1 MNDKVYL
8 TCFEIEGLNNDKNVA
23 LTFDKNIR
31 ILLGENGTGKTTI
44 LTVFYYVLSRKFYN
58 LSNIDFSKINI
69 KLSTNETITLHKE
82 WFSLDG
88 NENAYKYYK
97 MLEEDLS
104 DKELEYA
111 LEIVYGN
118 GTFEYFRSFFKESI
132 DKKRLSFMRLRRYIN
147 ELKTTLRDNGTYQ
160 YSEDILKVEKKLKE
174 VFSDEI
180 LYFPTY
186 RRIEDDLAK
195 LGLSLNNDNDNFS
208 NKYGVINFGMN
219 DVQEGFDKIKSDIK
233 DESLISYSNVTGN
246 MIKHLIYPD
255 QKQNLIT
262 FDDTIFENREL
273 LKISL
278 ERFGNDLKEE
288 DKKYIFNLV
297 KNGSIFKSEYS
308 SLNFYLKNLIENYMK
323 YKKRDDS
330 IKEFVNICTKYL
342 VNKKVQFNEGTGEI
356 SILSLK
362 NNVKIELNYLSSGEK
377 QIVSILSQV
386 FLNFKDN
393 FIILFDEPELSLS
406 LEWQEMLLPDIID
419 SKRCSLL
426 FAVTHSPFIFD
437 NNLDSYAKGIES
449 FIEEINV

>member
-195 LGLSLNNDNDNFS
+195 LGLSINSDNDNFS

-278 ERFGNDLKEE
+278 ERF
-288 DKKYIFNLV
+288 
-297 KNGSIFKSEYS
+297 
-308 SLNFYLKNLIENYMK
+308 
-323 YKKRDDS
+323 
-330 IKEFVNICTKYL
+330 
-342 VNKKVQFNEGTGEI
+342 
-356 SILSLK
+356 
-362 NNVKIELNYLSSGEK
+362 
-377 QIVSILSQV
+377 
-386 FLNFKDN
+386 
-393 FIILFDEPELSLS
+393 
-406 LEWQEMLLPDIID
+406 
-419 SKRCSLL
+419 
-426 FAVTHSPFIFD
+426 
-437 NNLDSYAKGIES
+437 
-449 FIEEINV
+449 